1 MGDIFSIETRNY
13 VFFREFFIDADGGEL
28 DACENVGIVKQW
40 KCVPPK
46 SKGSHPILTWQEM
59 HTKEDVVL
67 LDYD

>member
-1 MGDIFSIETRNY
+1 M
-13 VFFREFFIDADGGEL
+13 FFREFFFDADGCEL

-46 SKGSHPILTWQEM
+46 SKGSHLILTWKEM

-67 LDYD
+67 LDRD